1 MSLLALLADVHGN
14 REALDA
20 CLADA
25 KEHGATQFV
34 FLGDLVGYG
43 ADPAYVVDLAMRK
56 QSEGAILVR
65 GNHDAAIM
73 DGGYEMNDDAR
84 AAIDWTRENLGK
96 EQRRFLAN
104 LPLTAELNDILFVHA
119 DASAPA
125 RWIYVTNVF
134 GAQSSMRATP
144 KRLTFCGHVHR
155 QQLYRTSVFG
165 RGAQTPEA
173 DIPIGIEGP
182 RKWLAVLGAVGQPR
196 DNNPAAAYALYDT
209 AAARLIFRRIPYD
222 IPAAARKIRAA
233 GLPEILAKRLFSG
246 R

>member
-25 KEHGATQFV
+25 KARGATRFV

-84 AAIDWTRENLGK
+84 AAIDWTRENLDK
-96 EQRRFLAN
+96 EQRTFLAN

-165 RGAQTPEA
+165 RGAKTPEA
-173 DIPIGIEGP
+173 DIPIKIEGS